1 MAKDIKFGKTARDQ
15 MLQGVDTLA
24 DTVKVTL
31 GPKGRNV
38 ALDKG
43 YGSPEICEDGV
54 TIAREIELKNS
65 FQNMGAKLVYEV
77 ANQTNEKAGDGTTT
91 ATVLAQAMIHR
102 GINSVEKGAN
112 PVFVRVG
119 IEKAGKAV
127 AEQLLKKSKPVVTN
141 EDIEAIATISSH
153 DEAIGKLIAQAMDKV
168 GKSGVITVDE
178 SKTSEDEL
186 VVSQGLEYDKGYLS
200 PYMVSDREKMVAE
213 LEDAYV
219 LVTDM
224 KISNINDIVPLL
236 QSVVDSHKPLLIIAD
251 DLDSDVVSTLIVN
264 KLRGTFNVVATKAP
278 EFGDAQKAALQDI
291 AILTGAKF
299 YSKDLGMALKDVT
312 IQDLGQAKK
321 VTVKKDTTTLVGGEG
336 SKKDLADRIAE
347 LEAQYKT
354 ASSEYDKK
362 GISKRI
368 AKLSNGVAVLKV
380 GAQTESEMKD
390 KKLRIE
396 DALNA
401 TKAAVSEGIVV
412 GGGAALAEVYAELK
426 EGLKDKNP
434 DIQKGIDA
442 VVDSL
447 FDPLKQIA
455 DNSGYDAE
463 EIVEKQKSQKDGFGF
478 NAETGE
484 WVDMFKEG
492 IVDPTKVTRSAIL
505 NASSISALFVTTEA
519 AVTEIKEEKPAAP
532 AAPGMGGGM
541 DDMY

>member
-1 MAKDIKFGKTARDQ
+1 MAKDIKFGKTARDK
-15 MLQGVDTLA
+15 MVDGVDELA
-24 DTVKVTL
+24 NTVKVTL

-54 TIAREIELKNS
+54 SIAREIELKDS
-65 FQNMGAKLVYEV
+65 FENMGAKLVYEV

-102 GINSVEKGAN
+102 GINAVEKGAN
-112 PVFVRVG
+112 PVFVRAG
-119 IEKAGKAV
+119 MEKAGKAV
-127 AEQLLKKSKPVVTN
+127 ADDLLKMSRPVDTN
-141 EDIEAIATISSH
+141 ADIEAIAAISSH
-153 DEAIGKLIAQAMDKV
+153 DDSIGKLIAQAMDKV
-168 GKSGVITVDE
+168 GKNGVITVDE

-186 VVSQGLEYDKGYLS
+186 VTSQGLEYDKGYLS
-200 PYMVSDREKMVAE
+200 PYMVTDREKMVAE

-236 QSVVDSHKPLLIIAD
+236 QAVVDSHKPLLIIAD
-251 DLDSDVVSTLIVN
+251 DLDSDVTSTLIVN

-291 AILTGAKF
+291 AVLTGAKF
-299 YSKDLGMALKDVT
+299 YSKDLGMAIKDVQ
-312 IQDLGQAKK
+312 IEDLGKAKK
-321 VTVKKDTTTLVGGEG
+321 VTVKKDSTTIVGGEG
-336 SKKDLADRIAE
+336 SKKDLNDRIAE
-347 LEAQYKT
+347 LQAQYGT
-354 ASSEYDKK
+354 VSSEYDKK
-362 GISKRI
+362 ALAKRI

-380 GAQTESEMKD
+380 GALTESEMKD

-401 TKAAVSEGIVV
+401 TKAAVSEGTVV
-412 GGGAALAEVYAELK
+412 GGGAALAEVYEDLK
-426 EGLKDKNP
+426 EKLTDANP

-442 VVDSL
+442 VMDSL
-447 FDPLKQIA
+447 YEPLRQIA

-463 EIVEKQKSQKDGFGF
+463 RIAEKQRSQKKDFGF
-478 NAETGE
+478 DAESGK
-484 WVDMFKEG
+484 WVNLYDAG
-492 IVDPTKVTRSAIL
+492 IVDPTKVTRTAVL

-532 AAPGMGGGM
+532 AGGMGGGM
-541 DDMY
+541 EGMY

>member
-1 MAKDIKFGKTARDQ
+1 MAKEIKFGKTARDA
-15 MLQGVDTLA
+15 MVAGVDTLA
-24 DTVKVTL
+24 NTVKVTL

-54 TIAREIELKNS
+54 TIAREIELKDS
-65 FQNMGAKLVYEV
+65 FENMGAKLVYEV

-102 GINSVEKGAN
+102 GINAVEKGAN
-112 PVFVRVG
+112 PVFVRTG
-119 IEKAGKAV
+119 MEKAGKAV
-127 AEQLLKKSKPVVTN
+127 ADELLKMSKPVVTN
-141 EDIEAIATISSH
+141 ADIESIATISAH
-153 DEAIGKLIAQAMDKV
+153 DEATGKLIAQAMDKV
-168 GKSGVITVDE
+168 GKAGVITVDE

-186 VVSQGLEYDKGYLS
+186 VISQGMEYDKGYIS
-200 PYMVSDREKMVAE
+200 PYMVTDREKMVAE

-236 QSVVDSHKPLLIIAD
+236 QSVVDAHKPLLIIAD
-251 DLDSDVVSTLIVN
+251 DLDSDVTSTLIVN

-291 AILTGAKF
+291 AIMTGAKF
-299 YSKDLGMALKDVT
+299 YSKDLGMAIKDVT
-312 IQDLGQAKK
+312 IEDLGQAKK
-321 VTVKKDTTTLVGGEG
+321 VTVKKDTTTLIGGNG
-336 SKKDLADRIAE
+336 TKKDIEDRISE

-354 ASSEYDKK
+354 VSSEYDKK
-362 GISKRI
+362 ALSKRI

-380 GAQTESEMKD
+380 GALTESEMKD

-412 GGGAALAEVYAELK
+412 GGGAALAEVYGKLR
-426 EGLKDKNP
+426 GNLSDKNP

-442 VVDSL
+442 VMDSL
-447 FDPLKQIA
+447 YEPLRQIA
-455 DNSGYDAE
+455 DNAGYDANEIAE
-463 EIVEKQKSQKDGFGF
+463 EQKAQKENFGF
-478 NAETGE
+478 DAENGV
-484 WVDMFKEG
+484 WVDMIKEG
-492 IVDPTKVTRSAIL
+492 IVDPTKVTRTAVL
-505 NASSISALFVTTEA
+505 NASSIAALFVTSEA
-519 AVTEIKEEKPAAP
+519 AVTEIKEDKPAAANP
-532 AAPGMGGGM
+532 AMGGGM
-541 DDMY
+541 DGMY

>member
-1 MAKDIKFGKTARDQ
+1 MAKDIKFGKTARDE
-15 MLQGVDTLA
+15 MLEGVDTLA

-102 GINSVEKGAN
+102 GINAVEKGAN

-426 EGLKDKNP
+426 GTLKDANP

-442 VVDSL
+442 VMDSL

-463 EIVEKQKSQKDGFGF
+463 EIVEKQKAEKDGFGF

-484 WVDMFKEG
+484 WVDMIKEG

-519 AVTEIKEEKPAAP
+519 AVTEIKEDKPAAP
-532 AAPGMGGGM
+532 AAGGMGGGM
-541 DDMY
+541 GDMY

>member
-15 MLQGVDTLA
+15 MLEGVDTLA
-24 DTVKVTL
+24 NTVKVTL

-102 GINSVEKGAN
+102 GINAVEKGAN

-119 IEKAGKAV
+119 IERAGKAV

-153 DEAIGKLIAQAMDKV
+153 DEATGKLIAQAMDKV

-200 PYMVSDREKMVAE
+200 PYMVTDREKMVAE

-224 KISNINDIVPLL
+224 KVSNINDIVPLL

-251 DLDSDVVSTLIVN
+251 DMDSDVVSTLIVN

-321 VTVKKDTTTLVGGEG
+321 VTVKKDTTTIVGGEG
-336 SKKDLADRIAE
+336 SKKDLADRIDE

-354 ASSEYDKK
+354 ATSEYDKK

-401 TKAAVSEGIVV
+401 TKAAVAEGIVV
-412 GGGAALAEVYAELK
+412 GGGAALAEVYGELK
-426 EGLKDKNP
+426 DTLKDKNP

-442 VVDSL
+442 VMDSL

-463 EIVEKQKSQKDGFGF
+463 EIVEKQKAQKDGFGF
-478 NAETGE
+478 DAENGV
-484 WVDMFKEG
+484 WVDMIKEG

-519 AVTEIKEEKPAAP
+519 AVTEIKEEKPAA
-532 AAPGMGGGM
+532 AAPAMGGGM